1 MSYAPGV
8 NYDPFVKY
16 NISDIRDILI
26 KLDKIDALTDNP
38 HVKDKTEYIRNII
51 NKQI

>member
-8 NYDPFVKY
+8 NYDSFIKY
-16 NISDIRDILI
+16 NISKIEEIFI

-38 HVKDKTEYIRNII
+38 HVKDKTEDIRKIL
-51 NKQI
+51 NKQQ